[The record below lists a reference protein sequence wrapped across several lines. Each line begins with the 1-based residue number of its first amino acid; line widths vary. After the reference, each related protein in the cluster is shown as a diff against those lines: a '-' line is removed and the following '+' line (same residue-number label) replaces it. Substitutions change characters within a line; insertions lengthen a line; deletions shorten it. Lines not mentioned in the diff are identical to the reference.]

1 MNTKPSYEEPE
12 QRVKELDEQYAI
24 LNFLKDITQQ
34 KRLQTQFIQA
44 QKMEAIGTLAGGI
57 AHHFNNLL
65 MGILGYTS
73 LMLMDTDPSHPHY
86 ARLRGIE
93 KQVQSGAE
101 LTRQLLG
108 FAMGGKYEVKL
119 IDVNELVQKTST
131 MFGSTKKEISIYR
144 KCQLDIWLT
153 EADPEQIE
161 HALLKLYVNA
171 WQAMP
176 GGGDLYLCTKNVI
189 LDEPSIKPYYAK
201 AGRYVKISVTDTG
214 IGMDEATRQRIFEP
228 FFTTKQIG
236 NGTGLG
242 LPSTYGIIKNHGG
255 YINVYSEEGKGT
267 TFTIYLPA
275 WGKQLSQEEPLS
287 EKVVKGAG
295 RVLLVDDE
303 EMVLEIGEELLRAL
317 GYDVVTARNGR
328 DALKVYGKER
338 NTIDLIIL
346 DMIMPAMGG
355 GEVYDQLK
363 QINPRVKVLLSS
375 GYSIDG
381 PATEILKRGCNG
393 FVQKPFDLRGLSQK
407 IREIVGY

>member
-1 MNTKPSYEEPE
+1 MSTKATYEELE
-12 QRVKELDEQYAI
+12 SRVKKLDEQPAT
-24 LNFLKDITQQ
+24 LNFPKDTAQQ
-34 KRLQTQFIQA
+34 KRIETQFIQA

-73 LMLMDTDPSHPHY
+73 LMLMDIDPGHPHY
-86 ARLRGIE
+86 SRLQGIE

-108 FAMGGKYEVKL
+108 FAMGGKHEVKR
-119 IDVNELVQKTST
+119 IDVNELAKNSST
-131 MFGSTKKEISIYR
+131 MFGSTKKEISIHR
-144 KCQLDIWLT
+144 KCQPDIWPI
-153 EADPEQIE
+153 EGDPGQIE
-161 HALLKLYVNA
+161 HALLNLYVNA

-176 GGGDLYLCTKNVI
+176 GGGDLHLDTENVT
-189 LDEPSIKPYYAK
+189 LDEHSIKPYYVK

-214 IGMDEATRQRIFEP
+214 AGMDEATRQRIFEP
-228 FFTTKQIG
+228 LFTARQMG
-236 NGTGLG
+236 RGTALG
-242 LPSTYGIIKNHGG
+242 LPSAYGIIKNHGG
-255 YINVYSEEGKGT
+255 YISVYSEQGKGT
-267 TFTIYLPA
+267 TFTVYLPA
-275 WGKQLSQEEPLS
+275 WGKQVRQEETLS
-287 EKVVKGAG
+287 EKPVKGTG

-303 EMVLEIGEELLRAL
+303 GTLLEIGEEFLKAL
-317 GYDVVTARNGR
+317 GYDVVTARSGR
-328 DALKVYGKER
+328 EALEVYEKEK

-375 GYSIDG
+375 GYSVDG
-381 PATEILKRGCNG
+381 QATEILERGCNG

-407 IREIVGY
+407 IKEIVEY

>member
-1 MNTKPSYEEPE
+1 MSTKPTYEELE
-12 QRVKELDEQYAI
+12 QRVKKVDEQPAT

-34 KRLQTQFIQA
+34 KRIETQFILA
-44 QKMEAIGTLAGGI
+44 QKVEAIGTLAGGI

-73 LMLMDTDPSHPHY
+73 LMLMDTDPGHPHY
-86 ARLRGIE
+86 ARLQGIE

-108 FAMGGKYEVKL
+108 FAMGGKYEVKR
-119 IDVNELVQKTST
+119 IDVNELVKKTST
-131 MFGSTKKEISIYR
+131 MFGSTKKEISIHR
-144 KCQLDIWLT
+144 KCQPDIWLT
-153 EADPEQIE
+153 EADPGQIE
-161 HALLKLYVNA
+161 HALLNLYVNA

-176 GGGDLYLCTKNVI
+176 GGGDLYLDTENVT
-189 LDEPSIKPYYAK
+189 LDEHSIKPHYVK

-214 IGMDEATRQRIFEP
+214 IGMDAAKRQRIFEP
-228 FFTTKQIG
+228 FFTTKQMG
-236 NGTGLG
+236 RGTGLG
-242 LPSTYGIIKNHGG
+242 LPSASGIIKNHGG

-275 WGKQLSQEEPLS
+275 WGKQVKREETLS
-287 EKVVKGAG
+287 EKLVKGTG

-303 EMVLEIGEELLRAL
+303 GMVLEIGEEFLKAL
-317 GYDVVTARNGR
+317 GYDVVTARSGR
-328 DALKVYGKER
+328 EALEVYEKEKH
-338 NTIDLIIL
+338 TIDLIIL

-375 GYSIDG
+375 GYSAEG
-381 PATEILKRGCNG
+381 QATEILERGCNG

-407 IREIVGY
+407 IREIVEY